1 MLSLCLVMRKVRGRD
16 VEWWVWLLGE
26 LSDCEGDWRGHGGGS
41 RWTLHV
47 LMMRCEYSRVQK

>member
-26 LSDCEGDWRGHGGGS
+26 L
-41 RWTLHV
+41 V
-47 LMMRCEYSRVQK
+47 IVRVIGVATVVEADGPCMF